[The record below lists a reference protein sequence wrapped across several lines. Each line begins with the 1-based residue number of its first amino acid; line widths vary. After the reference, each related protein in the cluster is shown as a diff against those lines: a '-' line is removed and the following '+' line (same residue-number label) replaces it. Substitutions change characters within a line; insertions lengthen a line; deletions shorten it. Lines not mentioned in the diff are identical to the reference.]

1 MAVGSGGQTECRDQS
16 VAGPRDEQHAQEE
29 VQQSMEVTTQA
40 NDSHNDDTARE
51 SQQVQSQKDKKKR
64 TRLCYHPK
72 LEKSLKRISVT
83 AVEFGLNSKEDLDL
97 NELDK
102 GKGEVRF

>member
-1 MAVGSGGQTECRDQS
+1 MGSGGQTECRDQS
-16 VAGPRDEQHAQEE
+16 VAGLRDEQHAQEE

-40 NDSHNDDTARE
+40 NDSQNDVTARE
-51 SQQVQSQKDKKKR
+51 SQQVQSQKDKKR